1 MRRDEAEKL
10 LGGHATG
17 TLTGT
22 ERRALYEAA
31 LEHQNLFEALADE
44 EALRELL
51 ADPAARAHLL
61 AALAPRVVPLW
72 RRPGALGVAAGLLV
86 AGLAGLAVLHGP
98 GTAPVPRVEASR
110 PTPQGKGAAPAARAP
125 GPAVPA
131 PVATPARKVAPPR
144 AKAAPAPLPPA
155 NQSLGAP
162 AAVAPGVAAPAPGVA
177 AEAFERKRT
186 EERLKAE
193 DAARA
198 GAQADRA
205 PAGAAAVREAIPS
218 ARIAPVQAPPAPV
231 AGVLRAAAAEAAP
244 EPAWDV
250 ATRADGSLRVT
261 ALALPGRP
269 VLLLRRGAAGV
280 AVVRPVEAGR
290 EGPRIRWRIDL
301 RPIPGEA
308 LDLYIL
314 NAPVADPARLPAEG
328 PVNGFRTR
336 IPVPEKKA
344 PVH

>member
-1 MRRDEAEKL
+1 MRREEAEKL

-17 TLTGT
+17 TLTGA

-31 LEHQNLFEALADE
+31 LEHQDLFEALADE

-61 AALAPRVVPLW
+61 SALAPRVVPLW
-72 RRPGALGVAAGLLV
+72 RRPGVLGVAAGLLV

-98 GTAPVPRVEASR
+98 GEVR
-110 PTPQGKGAAPAARAP
+110 TPQPESPRPAPQGQTAAPAVQAP
-125 GPAVPA
+125 GPALPA
-131 PVATPARKVAPPR
+131 PVAAPARKVAPPVQE
-144 AKAAPAPLPPA
+144 KAAPAPLPTA
-155 NQSLGAP
+155 NQRFQAP
-162 AAVAPGVAAPAPGVA
+162 AAAPPGVAAPAPGVA
-177 AEAFERKRT
+177 AEAFERKRA

-193 DAARA
+193 DASRAR
-198 GAQADRA
+198 AQADRA
-205 PAGAAAVREAIPS
+205 PAGAAAVMEVMPS
-218 ARIAPVQAPPAPV
+218 IPAPRASV
-231 AGVLRAAAAEAAP
+231 AGALRPTLAEAAP

-250 ATRADGSLRVT
+250 ATRADGTLRVT
-261 ALALPGRP
+261 VLALPGRP

-280 AVVRPVEAGR
+280 AVVRPLDVGR
-290 EGPRIRWRIDL
+290 EGPRLRWRIDL

-328 PVNGFRTR
+328 PVDGFRTR
-336 IPVPEKKA
+336 IPLPEKKA
-344 PVH
+344 PTP